1 MYIIKNKWFFL
12 FINILITL
20 FVFFYNAAPGH
31 SLKYLIN
38 SLFYVSFPYI
48 MLSLILYVT
57 RERFFDGITFGFR
70 RFWAEMSKKD
80 YMEEWKERPLPSE
93 KISIRFLKALSFQ
106 ALSLLILMIL
116 LLFIYY
122 M

>member
-12 FINILITL
+12 FINILITV
-20 FVFFYNAAPGH
+20 FVYFYNVPQGH

-48 MLSLILYVT
+48 MLSLILYIT

-106 ALSLLILMIL
+106 ALSLFILMIL
-116 LLFIYY
+116 LIFIYY